1 MIKTYKCIPVVEKL
15 YCDDCGVELDECQ
28 VLLTPPEKY
37 KYMCP
42 RCRKEIVTEKMYPA
56 TSYYQVGDVPNETTI
71 KAIKE
76 ADEMV
81 KNGCGGYDNLDDL
94 WSDLCEK

>member
-1 MIKTYKCIPVVEKL
+1 MIKTYKCIPVVERL
-15 YCDDCGVELDECQ
+15 YCDDCEVELDECQ
-28 VLLTPPEKY
+28 VLFTYPERY

-42 RCRKEIVTEKMYPA
+42 KCRKEIITEKMYPV
-56 TSYYQVGDVPNETTI
+56 TSYIQFEEVNETTI
-71 KAIKE
+71 KAIEE

-94 WSDLCEK
+94 LGGEK